1 MIIASIDRHP
11 IIRKGLGL
19 FLQEEFEN
27 AVLLESENYEGF
39 MNSFGDQN
47 PDLFILGFA
56 EESNISESEI
66 VKFIKEK
73 MPDIPVIVY
82 DGKPRYE
89 MAVYSLVAGANSYLV
104 KNCCLTEL
112 VKCIESVMQ
121 GKRYMSEDVTD
132 ILLKQCMKETEEK
145 EKIALLSEEEL
156 ITARLICQGLPS
168 EEIATMRSRKISA
181 INKQRLNIYK
191 KLEMTNVVELRNLI
205 LS

>member
-19 FLQEEFEN
+19 FLQEQFEN
-27 AVLLESENYEGF
+27 AVLLESENFECF

-66 VKFIKEK
+66 VRFVKEK
-73 MPDIPVIVY
+73 MPNTPVIVY
-82 DGKPRYE
+82 DGEPRYE
-89 MAVYSLVAGANSYLV
+89 MAVYSLVAGASSYLV
-104 KNCCLTEL
+104 KNSCLTEL
-112 VKCIESVMQ
+112 VKCIESVLQ
-121 GKRYMSEDVTD
+121 GKRYMSVDVTN
-132 ILLKQCMKETEEK
+132 ILLEQCMKATVEK

-168 EEIATMRSRKISA
+168 DEIANVRNRKISS
-181 INKQRLNIYK
+181 INKERLNIYR
-191 KLEMTNVVELRNLI
+191 KLELTNVVELSKLI